1 MEPWRHSKWV
11 AVVVGITMTKKQARE
26 QKSTI
31 HLWGL
36 RGTKSKDEEKIFSW
50 PAILSRNSLLS
61 PYRCSPI
68 SIGQHHIYVLIS
80 FLLLQQMPRE
90 KISWSMKVTLRL
102 NLSVCDS
109 TPPPESTACVPPCS
123 RTPVRN
129 KAFSRVPVIPRQGR
143 TESSLVKHGRLAE
156 EQAVKGCSK
165 QPIKRGHSDLWL
177 LVRIPGPA
185 AVGTC
190 PWLMGLL
197 PVFKRGNNWLSLLS
211 RKEWRHLTHL
221 WRTEI
226 CQVIE
231 INGSVQA
238 AVCFHIGSGQQSSC
252 IKRL

>member
-109 TPPPESTACVPPCS
+109 TTPRIHSLCAPMLQDTCEKQGLQPCACN
-123 RTPVRN
+123 T
-129 KAFSRVPVIPRQGR
+129 KAR
-143 TESSLVKHGRLAE
+143 K
-156 EQAVKGCSK
+156 
-165 QPIKRGHSDLWL
+165 
-177 LVRIPGPA
+177 
-185 AVGTC
+185 
-190 PWLMGLL
+190 
-197 PVFKRGNNWLSLLS
+197 NWKFISQT
-211 RKEWRHLTHL
+211 R
-221 WRTEI
+221 
-226 CQVIE
+226 
-231 INGSVQA
+231 
-238 AVCFHIGSGQQSSC
+238 
-252 IKRL
+252 